1 MDHSLIDRE
10 QIVDRYLL
18 GTLSE
23 DQVEQ
28 FEDHYFG
35 CASCLDQLEAA
46 RKMQRAVK
54 HLAAEEAMVGPAV
67 TSHRIPPPRVGRRP
81 RMGRRARLALAA
93 GLLLMVLGPATLLW
107 RPGPG
112 SPEIESNPLLLE
124 LSPTRSQASD
134 PPSARVRVGSESRTV
149 VLSLLLERAEFP
161 VYAAVL
167 RDSSGDTIWQGDDLT
182 PNALSALSLAFPSAI
197 LPAGDY
203 ALEVEGLPEAGAPVS
218 GTRYRFRVED
228 PAAP

>member
-1 MDHSLIDRE
+1 MDHSYIDRE

-54 HLAAEEAMVGPAV
+54 HLAAEEAMVGPTV
-67 TSHRIPPPRVGRRP
+67 TPHRIPPRPSRRAP
-81 RMGRRARLALAA
+81 MGRRARLALAA

-107 RPGPG
+107 WPGPG
-112 SPEIESNPLLLE
+112 SPAIESNPLLFE

-134 PPSARVRVGSESRTV
+134 PPSARIRVGPESRTV

-161 VYAAVL
+161 VYAAAL
-167 RDSSGDTIWQGDDLT
+167 RDSSGATIWQGDDLT

-203 ALEVEGLPEAGAPVS
+203 ALEVEGLPEAGAPVP
-218 GTRYRFRVED
+218 GTHYRFRVED
-228 PAAP
+228 PTAP